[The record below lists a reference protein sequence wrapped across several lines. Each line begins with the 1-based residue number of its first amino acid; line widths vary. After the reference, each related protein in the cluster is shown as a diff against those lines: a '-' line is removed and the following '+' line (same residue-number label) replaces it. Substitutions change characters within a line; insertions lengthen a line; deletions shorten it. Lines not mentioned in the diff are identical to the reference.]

1 MLTHFN
7 GRMHENGKNHENRTT
22 LENHLANVNVLYSN
36 AYLVI
41 YSGVGGHAL
50 TDESF
55 YLYCLQHQGDHILYK

>member
-36 AYLVI
+36 A
-41 YSGVGGHAL
+41 
-50 TDESF
+50 
-55 YLYCLQHQGDHILYK
+55 